1 MGFGDG
7 WALYRALQAT
17 RTRDGP
23 VLGHYNMPAALRIF
37 QEERAP
43 FLLRVEKQM
52 GLDVEDAKF
61 VAAAREDE
69 AEWIRRFK
77 ERNPEN
83 QWLTEHDTELE
94 LQKAIMGQSR
104 LPA

>member
-1 MGFGDG
+1 M
-7 WALYRALQAT
+7 
-17 RTRDGP
+17 
-23 VLGHYNMPAALRIF
+23 
-37 QEERAP
+37 
-43 FLLRVEKQM
+43 LRVEKQM